1 MQFTSSGLQSI
12 TLTTTSGSCSHDTT
26 LQLFVED
33 PTVSFVSAPGY
44 FCFEPATI
52 NYTGSSPNNVLS
64 WEWSFGDDSSGTG
77 QSVLHEY
84 TIGDTTYSEHG
95 ENILSTTLTIT
106 TLAGCV
112 AEFTDRDTIHLPW
125 ARFMPDVVN
134 GCAPLTVTFSDS
146 SMSNTPSEPIVQ
158 WEYDYGDGNSATFVN
173 DNPNNYIFNTP
184 GEYDVVLIITNS
196 SGCTDT

>member
-1 MQFTSSGLQSI
+1 M
-12 TLTTTSGSCSHDTT
+12 
-26 LQLFVED
+26 
-33 PTVSFVSAPGY
+33 
-44 FCFEPATI
+44 
-52 NYTGSSPNNVLS
+52 
-64 WEWSFGDDSSGTG
+64 
-77 QSVLHEY
+77 
-84 TIGDTTYSEHG
+84 
-95 ENILSTTLTIT
+95 STTLTIT

-173 DNPNNYIFNTP
+173 DNPNSYIFNTP

-196 SGCTDT
+196 SGCTDTSDTIRIEVGELVALDFSADFTSVCPGDTVTFSSLTPSPSNIDAWHYYSDEDRQFHCYKDSNAAWSYNNITGFQDVTLTGEYNGCW